1 MNIKDYLWI
10 LKSRFFEKR
19 NIVLLIVLF
28 FTFLAILITL
38 TFFYITN
45 YITHNNLSSP
55 LSLNI
60 YVYVEDQI
68 INDELIKEMEATNHV
83 IYATNLKS
91 SLSIFN
97 PQSQENIEL
106 KPLLDEAETTIKKG
120 RIIENSLEAICPN
133 KFYPDDFRDTLNSN
147 NYIKGNK
154 VIGKTLNINNQT
166 FKIVGTY
173 DAKKIRNSANECY
186 ISENDFKSLPNAIDT
201 DILTVKVDKIENRRE
216 VAREISKLGF
226 ERIEGNIID
235 TNYNLMYTGLL
246 ISLVVLII
254 SFALIYNFIKKKI
267 RYRLTTYG
275 ILKVSGYQNKE
286 IFKIDL
292 LENIILSTICF
303 LAALLIFILVYTLMI
318 NNLTIFDNMIYNN
331 EIDLNINYFYVLLSY
346 VICIIMIVI
355 ATKYLTSKFL
365 NVSIHHMLKEE

>member
-55 LSLNI
+55 HSLNI

-83 IYATNLKS
+83 IYVTNLKS
-91 SLSIFN
+91 SLAIFN

-106 KPLLDEAETTIKKG
+106 KPLLDKAEITIKKG
-120 RIIENSLEAICPN
+120 RSIENSLEAICPN

>member
-55 LSLNI
+55 HSLDI
-60 YVYVEDQI
+60 YVYREDQI
-68 INDELIKEMEATNHV
+68 VNDELIKKIEAMDHV

-120 RIIENSLEAICPN
+120 RSIENSLEAICPN

-186 ISENDFKSLPNAIDT
+186 ISENDFKNLPNAIDT

-226 ERIEGNIID
+226 ERIEGSIID

-303 LAALLIFILVYTLMI
+303 LAALLIFILVYTLII
-318 NNLTIFDNMIYNN
+318 NNLTIFDDMIYTNQ
-331 EIDLNINYFYVLLSY
+331 IDLNINYFYVLLSY

>member
-28 FTFLAILITL
+28 FTFLDILITL

-55 LSLNI
+55 HSLDI
-60 YVYVEDQI
+60 YVYREDQI
-68 INDELIKEMEATNHV
+68 VNDELIKKIEAMDHV

-120 RIIENSLEAICPN
+120 RSIENSLEAICPN

-186 ISENDFKSLPNAIDT
+186 ISENDFKNLPNAIDT

-226 ERIEGNIID
+226 ERIEGSIID

-303 LAALLIFILVYTLMI
+303 LAALLIFILVYTLII
-318 NNLTIFDNMIYNN
+318 NNLTIFDDMIYTNQ
-331 EIDLNINYFYVLLSY
+331 IDLNINYFYVLLSY

>member
-55 LSLNI
+55 HSHDI
-60 YVYVEDQI
+60 YVYREDQI
-68 INDELIKEMEATNHV
+68 VNDELIKKIEATDHV

-91 SLSIFN
+91 SLSI
-97 PQSQENIEL
+97 SQESIVL
-106 KPLLDEAETTIKKG
+106 KPLLDEAEITIKKG
-120 RIIENSLEAICPN
+120 RSIKNSLEAICPN
-133 KFYPDDFRDTLNSN
+133 EFYPYDFRDTLDSN

-186 ISENDFKSLPNAIDT
+186 ISENDFKNLPNAIDT

-226 ERIEGNIID
+226 ERIEGSIID

-303 LAALLIFILVYTLMI
+303 LAALLIFILVYTLII
-318 NNLTIFDNMIYNN
+318 NNLTIFDDMIYTNQ
-331 EIDLNINYFYVLLSY
+331 IDLNINYFYVLLSY

>member
-303 LAALLIFILVYTLMI
+303 LAALLIFILVYTLII
-318 NNLTIFDNMIYNN
+318 NNLTIFDDMIYTNQ
-331 EIDLNINYFYVLLSY
+331 IDLNINYFYVLLSY